1 MERTGSGAASL
12 EFSLRYNPPMD
23 PQIAERILKEAKKIL
38 DGLGIEFLLYS
49 GICLGAVRD
58 NGFIPWD
65 DDIDLL
71 CPTAT
76 DETGKLPIDSVTH
89 AFSENGY
96 FVDVL
101 EASMSTTIITLKDS
115 VRLSCDFP
123 QIVDGNIYAY
133 PMVALPANLFLNPKQ
148 ITFMGEQFLIPN
160 PPETYLELKYG
171 KEWMIPKQ
179 AGTYEKDVVE
189 KIADSTRTWDKSVRV
204 RVLNEK
210 DEPVADADV
219 IVAGC
224 SRAKTDANGYAPL
237 MLPGPDWY
245 ALTISYEGHYQVLY
259 MEQLVPDKDY
269 LYTPDAMHN
278 ATSTVTGQVG
288 TLGNVLIPL

>member
-1 MERTGSGAASL
+1 MERTGSDAASL

-23 PQIAERILKEAKKIL
+23 PQAAERILKEAKKIL
-38 DGLGIEFLLYS
+38 EGLGIEFILYS

-71 CPTAT
+71 CLNTT
-76 DETGKLPIDSVTH
+76 DEKGQPPIDLVAQ

-96 FVDVL
+96 FVEVL

-115 VRLSCDFP
+115 IRLSCDFP

-133 PMVALPANLFLNPKQ
+133 PMVALPAKLFLHPKQ

-171 KEWMIPKQ
+171 KEWLIPKQ
-179 AGTYEKDVVE
+179 AGAYEKDVVE
-189 KIADSTRTWDKSVRV
+189 KIADSKRTWDKSVRV

-210 DEPVADADV
+210 DEPVANADV

-237 MLPGPDWY
+237 MLPGSDWY

-259 MEQLVPDKDY
+259 MEQLVPDNDY
-269 LYTPDAMHN
+269 LYTPNAMDN
-278 ATSTVTGQVG
+278 ATSNVHGQVG
-288 TLGNVLIPL
+288 SLGNVLIQI